1 MTDPRLEYDVPR
13 CRSGAARC
21 QLLSALVNRV
31 IDEHQ
36 DRLLARFGW
45 ADGDFRVT
53 VDLSRQSLILQG
65 QALLHRSVS
74 SLQRRISR
82 FVGGDWDVRSDVVL
96 ASAAATRVQFSA
108 ERVELWREH
117 PLRRNV
123 ASLTTEWL
131 TTDGPVQALA
141 SVGGAMLVRA
151 GDGTV
156 GWTVERS
163 VRRGFHWR
171 ADFHERERW
180 CRTALSF
187 LGVPYRHGGTTLRG
201 IDCSGLTQR
210 LFRLVHGAVVP
221 RHSGDQKEFLAARN
235 SAGNRRLVFSSNEGN
250 AHVGILVSLANRTWV
265 IHASSSRGC
274 VVRDELDAYLELL
287 GKAAHAPI

>member
-1 MTDPRLEYDVPR
+1 V
-13 CRSGAARC
+13 
-21 QLLSALVNRV
+21 SASVNRL

-36 DRLLARFGW
+36 DRLQALFGW

-53 VDLSRQSLILQG
+53 VDLSRHSLVLQG

-74 SLQRRISR
+74 SLQRRIAR

-96 ASAAATRVQFSA
+96 TSAGATRVQFSA
-108 ERVELWREH
+108 GRVELWREH
-117 PLRRNV
+117 PLRRSV
-123 ASLTTEWL
+123 VSLTTEWL

-141 SVGGAMLVRA
+141 TVGGATLVRA

-171 ADFHERERW
+171 TDRHEREHW

-187 LGVPYRHGGTTLRG
+187 LGVPYRHGGTTPRG

-210 LFRLVHGAVVP
+210 LIRLVYGEVVP
-221 RHSGDQKEFLAARN
+221 RHSTDQKAFLTVRN
-235 SAGNRRLVFSSNEGN
+235 QAVNRRLIFSSGEGN
-250 AHVGILVSLANRTWV
+250 AHVGILVGLANRAWV

-274 VVRDELDAYLELL
+274 IVRDELDAYLELL

>member
-1 MTDPRLEYDVPR
+1 
-13 CRSGAARC
+13 
-21 QLLSALVNRV
+21 VNRV

-36 DRLLARFGW
+36 DRLQALFGW

-53 VDLSRQSLILQG
+53 VDLSRHSLILQG

-96 ASAAATRVQFSA
+96 TSRGAARMQFFA
-108 ERVELWREH
+108 DRVELWREH
-117 PLRRNV
+117 PLRRSGV
-123 ASLTTEWL
+123 SLTTEWL
-131 TTDGPVQALA
+131 STDGPVQALA
-141 SVGGAMLVRA
+141 TVGGATLVRA
-151 GDGTV
+151 NDGTV
-156 GWTVERS
+156 GWAVERS

-171 ADFHERERW
+171 SDCHERERW

-210 LFRLVHGAVVP
+210 LIRLVHGEVIP
-221 RHSGDQKEFLAARN
+221 RHCTEQKALLTVRNRAGDRHLI
-235 SAGNRRLVFSSNEGN
+235 FSSSEGN
-250 AHVGILVSLANRTWV
+250 AHVGILVGLANRAWV

-287 GKAAHAPI
+287 GKAAHAPV